1 MPNVECRMKRGE
13 WERESG
19 KNQSHLRTQPSA
31 HAELR
36 QKYER
41 EPLNGQLPCLP
52 SPPALSQVCDS
63 SGCLTFDG
71 WEREPKRR
79 VKWEE

>member
-41 EPLNGQLPCLP
+41 EPLNPRH
-52 SPPALSQVCDS
+52 
-63 SGCLTFDG
+63 TFAAMLVLAAV
-71 WEREPKRR
+71 E
-79 VKWEE
+79 